1 MALGR
6 LTVFVLFLVII
17 SLGLFTY
24 FAYVYAVDSPLR
36 ISSERAK
43 FLIKNKEFDL
53 ILDVRTDF
61 ELKTLGFYPGSVHI
75 QSADLERLMP
85 TLYPNKNLRILAYCN
100 SGHRARMATEKLHK
114 LGYNNSVYISSHYGS
129 LLD

>member
-1 MALGR
+1 M
-6 LTVFVLFLVII
+6 
-17 SLGLFTY
+17 
-24 FAYVYAVDSPLR
+24 YAQ
-36 ISSERAK
+36 
-43 FLIKNKEFDL
+43 
-53 ILDVRTDF
+53 
-61 ELKTLGFYPGSVHI
+61 LKTLGFYPGSVHI

-100 SGHRARMATEKLHK
+100 SGHRARNATEKLHK

>member
-1 MALGR
+1 MALGP
-6 LTVFVLFLVII
+6 LKAVILFVVII
-17 SLGLFTY
+17 SLVLFTY

-43 FLIKNKEFDL
+43 FLIKNKEFDI

-85 TLYPNKNLRILAYCN
+85 SLYPNKNLRILAYCN
-100 SGHRARMATEKLHK
+100 SGHRARNATEKLHK